1 MFLKRLTIENNSTL
15 IREISFRKGIN
26 LIIDE
31 TKTSDL
37 KESGNNVGKTTVLR
51 LIDFCLGSG
60 GRNIYQDPEFK
71 SKNNTVIKD
80 FLLENNICITL
91 ILKDDLE
98 VETSREIKIRRNF
111 LKRSEKI
118 LEINGEPVKTKDFPE
133 CLKEM
138 IFNSNQRKPTF
149 KQIISKNIR
158 DEKNRLINTVKV
170 LHPTTTDEEYEA
182 LYLFWLGIDL
192 NVSER
197 KQKLFAKKKIE
208 ENLQKRLRRE
218 NTISQIKQS
227 LLVIESEIEDLE
239 TKKNSFNINDNYEAD
254 IEKLNA
260 IKVEIN
266 RVATQISRLELRI
279 ELINESALELDEEV
293 SDLNV
298 EKVKR
303 IYEEAKVLIPSLQK
317 TFSDTLNFH
326 NGMISEKKK
335 YITSELPL
343 LESNLSALQH
353 KLKQGL
359 EKEKELALIINR
371 SGAMDEFQAI
381 VLELNRA
388 YESKGVFEE
397 QKRLW
402 ESSVNQLTE
411 IKKNLEKIDEGIDSL
426 DDEIQQRVY
435 EFNRFFS
442 NLSNQLYGEKYVL
455 SADKNTKGYEL
466 NISSLIS
473 NPGTGKKKGEMAAF
487 DLAYIQFADFMN
499 IECLH
504 FILQDQIENIHDNQI
519 TSILT
524 DFVENMNCQYVL
536 PVLRDKL
543 PENIHVEKFEV
554 LSLSQDEKLFK
565 V

>member
-1 MFLKRLTIENNSTL
+1 MFLKSLTIENDSVL
-15 IREISFRKGIN
+15 IREIIFRKGIN

-51 LIDFCLGSG
+51 LVDFCLGSG
-60 GRNIYQDPEFK
+60 GKNIYQDPEFK
-71 SKNNTVIKD
+71 SKNNTVVKD
-80 FLLENNICITL
+80 FLHKNNICITL

-98 VETSREIKIRRNF
+98 VETSKEIKIRRNF
-111 LKRSEKI
+111 LKRGEKI
-118 LEINGEPVKTKDFPE
+118 LEINGEVIKTKDYPE

-138 IFNSNQRKPTF
+138 IFHSNQKKPTF

-158 DEKNRLINTVKV
+158 DEKTRLINTVKV
-170 LHPTTTDEEYEA
+170 LHPTTTDQEYEA

-192 NVSER
+192 DVSER
-197 KQKLFAKKKIE
+197 KQRLFAKKKIE
-208 ENLQKRLRRE
+208 ENLQKRLKRE

-227 LLVIESEIEDLE
+227 LLVIESEIENLE
-239 TKKNSFNINDNYEAD
+239 LKKNSFNINENYEVD
-254 IEKLNA
+254 IEKLNTV
-260 IKVEIN
+260 KVEIN
-266 RVATQISRLELRI
+266 RIATQISRLELRI
-279 ELINESALELDEEV
+279 ELINESAIELDEEV
-293 SDLNV
+293 SELNV

-303 IYEEAKVLIPSLQK
+303 IYEEAKILVPSIQK
-317 TFSDTLNFH
+317 TFTDTLNFH
-326 NGMISEKKK
+326 NGMVLEKKK

-353 KLKQGL
+353 RLKSYL
-359 EKEKELALIINR
+359 VKEKELALVIKR
-371 SGAMDEFQAI
+371 SGAMDEFQTI

-388 YESKGVFEE
+388 YESKGTFEE

-402 ESSVNQLTE
+402 ESSVNQLAE
-411 IKKNLEKIDEGIDSL
+411 IKNDLEQIDEGIDSL

-435 EFNRFFS
+435 EFNKFFS
-442 NLSNQLYGEKYVL
+442 DLSYKLYGEKYVL
-455 SADKNTKGYEL
+455 SADKNIKGYEL

-487 DLAYIQFADFMN
+487 DLAYIQFADKLD
-499 IECLH
+499 IHCLH

-536 PVLRDKL
+536 SVLRDKL
-543 PENIHVEKFEV
+543 PDNIDVEMFEI
-554 LSLSQDEKLFK
+554 LSLSQDKKLFK
-565 V
+565 I